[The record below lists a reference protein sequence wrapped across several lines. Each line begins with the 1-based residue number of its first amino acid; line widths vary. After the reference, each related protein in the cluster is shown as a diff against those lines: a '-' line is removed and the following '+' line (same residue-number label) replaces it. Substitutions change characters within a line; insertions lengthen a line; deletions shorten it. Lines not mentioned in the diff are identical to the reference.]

1 MKIISFSHQKGG
13 VGKSTLC
20 FNVAAMLTA
29 KSRTRIID
37 LDVQETA
44 TNLNFLREYNNL
56 KLFDIQKANT
66 NEQLLTLF
74 QNAEQEEVDYICVD
88 CGGFDADV
96 NRVAISLSDVIIT
109 PVSTK
114 PFEIFGLN
122 KFISILKEIEED
134 AKKPICTNVVINNIH
149 PALKDIQV
157 IQDLCESMPNKVKLA
172 RSMVRARASFVA
184 STALGASVFERNFD
198 AGQAKKEIM
207 CVCEELI
214 LYNLTQTAS

>member
-20 FNVAAMLTA
+20 FNVAAMLSS

-56 KLFDIQKANT
+56 KPFDIQKANT
-66 NEQLLTLF
+66 NEQLLELF
-74 QNAEQEEVDYICVD
+74 QCAEQEKLEYICVD

-122 KFISILKEIEED
+122 KFITILEEIEED
-134 AKKPICTNVVINNIH
+134 AHKPICTNVVMNNIH
-149 PALKDIQV
+149 PSLKDIQV
-157 IQDLCESMPNKVKLA
+157 IQDLCASKPNKVKLA
-172 RSMVRARASFVA
+172 QSMIRSRASFVA
-184 STALGASVFERNFD
+184 SSAVGASVFEKNFD
-198 AGQAKKEIM
+198 LGQARKEIISI
-207 CVCEELI
+207 CEELI
-214 LYNLTQTAS
+214 LYNL